1 MSALDCGP
9 VTTLGSFTPA
19 TSRTVPEIV
28 EGPLLPTNFPQSIH
42 SPLSWVGRKRED
54 GTSCIVDTTE
64 VSKQELESTL
74 KHIKRTVV
82 SASPFLCTIYTT
94 STSNAPTMEL
104 SELPANF
111 PKFLDSLLSWS
122 GGKYES
128 DDSYMLALDDE
139 DKAELE
145 QALKHFKCK

>member
-1 MSALDCGP
+1 
-9 VTTLGSFTPA
+9 
-19 TSRTVPEIV
+19 
-28 EGPLLPTNFPQSIH
+28 
-42 SPLSWVGRKRED
+42 
-54 GTSCIVDTTE
+54 
-64 VSKQELESTL
+64 
-74 KHIKRTVV
+74 
-82 SASPFLCTIYTT
+82 
-94 STSNAPTMEL
+94 MEL